1 MVLRTHVFR
10 LSMVLFLTGLNAAG
24 FGSRPVCGAEVK
36 EMTVSRQDNTYHV
49 TFDAIVDA
57 PARKVYRLLSDYVH
71 LDRFSPVI
79 IAITVH
85 PTPQGTGPRVRS
97 VLKSCFL
104 VFCKEVVEVEEV
116 TQSDEQ
122 TIAARIVPDAGD
134 FHDGYSR
141 WRIEAVGSRTRLH
154 YEATRTPSFWI
165 PPLLGSWMIK
175 ATMRKHL
182 ESSTTRLER
191 VINENASFRQKST
204 AQPS

>member
-1 MVLRTHVFR
+1 MVLRSRVFR
-10 LSMVLFLTGLNAAG
+10 LFMVLFLAGLNATG

-36 EMTVSRQDNTYHV
+36 GMTVSRQGNTYHV

-79 IAITVH
+79 IAITVY
-85 PTPQGTGPRVRS
+85 PTAQGTSQRVRS

-104 VFCKEVVEVEEV
+104 VFCKEVVEVEELI
-116 TQSDEQ
+116 QSNEQ
-122 TIAARIVPDAGD
+122 TIAARIVPGEGD
-134 FHDGYSR
+134 FHDGYSL
-141 WRIEAVGSRTRLH
+141 WRIEAVGPRTQLH

-182 ESSTTRLER
+182 ESSAIRLEQ
-191 VINENASFRQKST
+191 VIKENADV
-204 AQPS
+204 